1 MQQICKILTYGEKT
15 TCYIYEEKEEI
26 EQECIRMYPAGE
38 CQQAPCLQHTL
49 MVSPMIAC
57 LQPGNIRRAFLP
69 QR

>member
-1 MQQICKILTYGEKT
+1 
-15 TCYIYEEKEEI
+15 
-26 EQECIRMYPAGE
+26 MYPAGK
-38 CQQAPCLQHTL
+38 CQQAPCLQHML